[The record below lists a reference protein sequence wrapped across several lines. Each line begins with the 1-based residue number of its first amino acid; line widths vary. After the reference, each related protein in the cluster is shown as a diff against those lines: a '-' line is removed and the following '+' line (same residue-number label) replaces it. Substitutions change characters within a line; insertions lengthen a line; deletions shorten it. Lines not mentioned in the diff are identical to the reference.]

1 MNRIAL
7 LAILYCL
14 ISCNTDCGLN
24 KDQFVDN
31 YITLVKETSNETK
44 DLSPN
49 DWRALDTRVN
59 NMLDGCYKNVATKL
73 TKQDKLAIWTS
84 TAYYLYL
91 RHGHNLLF
99 KLNSND
105 VLMTQLKEGIQS
117 VDLNFMDLIKKVKDF
132 SNDPNKLDELLKD
145 IN

>member
-1 MNRIAL
+1 MKRIAL

-14 ISCNTDCGLN
+14 ISCNTDCGLS

-31 YITLVKETSNETK
+31 YVNLVKKTSKETK
-44 DLSPN
+44 ELSPN
-49 DWRALDTRVN
+49 DWEVLDTRVN
-59 NMLDGCYKNVATKL
+59 NMLDGCYKNVSTDL
-73 TKQDKLAIWTS
+73 NKQDKLTIWTS

-105 VLMTQLKEGIQS
+105 VLITQLKEGIQS
-117 VDLNFMDLIKKVKDF
+117 IDLNFMDLVKKVKDF
-132 SNDPNKLDELLKD
+132 SSDPDKLDELLKEM
-145 IN
+145 N